1 MSLPV
6 QDLAD
11 YSQWLPGAVGP
22 CRVARKPLV
31 REVGVILE
39 RAYGFHAVDS
49 AGSLAH
55 RQFGSPGGR
64 QTSSSAALRARLG
77 ASVCRR
83 SALRALPRLDQS
95 YDQTDHRQVRN
106 GPIEVKGGF
115 IGAPAR
121 DAEDEPAAE
130 NGQRRDSETG
140 SRQYNAR
147 R

>member
-22 CRVARKPLV
+22 CRVAREPLV

-64 QTSSSAALRARLG
+64 QTSSSNRAAG
-77 ASVCRR
+77 AAGSFCMPKVR
-83 SALRALPRLDQS
+83 SQS
-95 YDQTDHRQVRN
+95 AS
-106 GPIEVKGGF
+106 
-115 IGAPAR
+115 AP
-121 DAEDEPAAE
+121 
-130 NGQRRDSETG
+130 
-140 SRQYNAR
+140 
-147 R
+147 